1 MPKLPVISGIEAIKA
16 LERLGFSVVRQRGSH
31 IVLRKGSSGCVV
43 PNHHE
48 LKVGTLNGFLSEQEW
63 RLMNSLKRCKPD
75 FPYRYFLI
83 LPTHKKR
90 YYG

>member
-43 PNHHE
+43 PNHHD
-48 LKVGTLNGFLSEQEW
+48 LKVGTLSGILIKQAGIS
-63 RLMNSLKRCKPD
+63 PD
-75 FPYRYFLI
+75 EFIKVLRA
-83 LPTHKKR
+83 
-90 YYG
+90 